1 MINISSVISV
11 AEKAGN
17 AILNIFNENE
27 LDVKLKKDNSPVT
40 KADILA
46 NQIIID
52 GLNSIS
58 DIPILTFLLSNF

>member
-27 LDVKLKKDNSPVT
+27 LDVKLKKDNSPVQKQT
-40 KADILA
+40 YW
-46 NQIIID
+46 QIK
-52 GLNSIS
+52 
-58 DIPILTFLLSNF
+58 LLLMG